1 MEDYSVTINE
11 EEIRVQTSDLKG
23 LDLAQINEDS
33 FHLLQNSNA
42 FDIRLLQAD
51 YLNKTMSVSVNGNTY
66 ELEIADV
73 YDRQVKKM
81 GLSAFTTQKVNAI
94 KAPMPGLIVEVMV
107 EEGQEVVEGTPLLV
121 LSAMKMENIIVS
133 QGEGVVKSIEVKK
146 ADAVEKGQLIIE
158 ME

>member
-1 MEDYSVTINE
+1 MEDYTIKVNE
-11 EEIRVQTSDLKG
+11 EEIRVQTSDLKR

-33 FHLLQNSNA
+33 FHFLQNSNA
-42 FDIRLLQAD
+42 FDIRLLRAD

-66 ELEIADV
+66 ELEIIDV

-81 GLSAFTTQKVNAI
+81 GLSAFTTQKVNAV

-133 QGEGVVKSIEVKK
+133 QGAGIVKSIEVNT